1 MITFDEAIRNIASSI
16 NNEQE
21 ALSNLLNEE
30 ALKIDKF
37 IELDATPEELLEVNN
52 SVTSMIDSSNIF
64 NDVLKN
70 KLNLIVSYLD

>member
-1 MITFDEAIRNIASSI
+1 MITFDEAIRNIATSI

-37 IELDATPEELLEVNN
+37 IELGATPEELLEVNN

-64 NDVLKN
+64 NDVLKD